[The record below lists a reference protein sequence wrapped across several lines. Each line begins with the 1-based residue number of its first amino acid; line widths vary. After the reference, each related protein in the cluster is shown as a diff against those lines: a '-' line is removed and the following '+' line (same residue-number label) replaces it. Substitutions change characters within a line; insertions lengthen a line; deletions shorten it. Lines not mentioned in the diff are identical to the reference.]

1 MTDQAHR
8 LITSQGPGTAIE
20 FALALVRILRGDEA
34 ARAVAG
40 PMVLP
45 PRSCPE

>member
-1 MTDQAHR
+1 MVRDDAHR

-20 FALALVRILRGDEA
+20 FALEIVRVLRGDEA

-45 PRSCPE
+45 PSVLP

>member
-1 MTDQAHR
+1 MVRDDDHH

-20 FALALVRILRGDEA
+20 FALELVRVLRGDET

-40 PMVLP
+40 PMVLAP
-45 PRSCPE
+45 SVQS